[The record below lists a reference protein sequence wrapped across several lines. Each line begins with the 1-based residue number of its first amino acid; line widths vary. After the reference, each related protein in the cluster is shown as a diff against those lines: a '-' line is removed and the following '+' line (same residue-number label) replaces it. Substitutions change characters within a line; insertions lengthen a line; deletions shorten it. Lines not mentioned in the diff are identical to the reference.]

1 MLLQG
6 VEPFNELKSEEAI
19 KLVVKG
25 MRPTIYED
33 VWNSTDLVDQTL
45 IEAMIM
51 CHAQKP
57 RDRATARQVETYL
70 KTQMRKLDP
79 GRLEEWGDA

>member
-6 VEPFNELKSEEAI
+6 VEPFYELESKEAQ
-19 KLVVKG
+19 KLVMKG
-25 MRPTIYED
+25 VRPTIFEN
-33 VWNSTDLVDQTL
+33 VWNSTDPVDQTL

-51 CHAQKP
+51 CHVHRP
-57 RDRATARQVETYL
+57 EDRATARQVEAYL
-70 KTQMRKLDP
+70 KAQMQKLDP